1 VGTGKGL
8 NRKLKRERERQRG
21 GEGGSVI
28 MVGKCEK
35 QRAFNAD
42 MFVLTG
48 RVNEELMGCKGFAF
62 IMPYHHS

>member
-1 VGTGKGL
+1 
-8 NRKLKRERERQRG
+8 
-21 GEGGSVI
+21 